1 MPANEVEIV
10 ASEHEGIKFQF
21 LAAPTRVLADDEGKV
36 CGLEYLQMELGEPD
50 ASGRRR
56 PVPIEGS
63 ETILDVDMVIS
74 AISQQPIMDFLE
86 KEKEK
91 DKIEV
96 TRWSTFEN
104 NEETL
109 QCTVPYLFTA
119 GDSATGPDLVVSAI
133 GGGRRAARSIH
144 RYLNE
149 EEVIPVPNSLRK
161 KHIPESLFD
170 SVDGVT
176 AKTRT
181 PMPELEVAERI
192 TSMVEVDLVI
202 TEKDAK
208 YESSRCLGCCR
219 ICTNKDAEDT
229 GAAEAAA

>member
-1 MPANEVEIV
+1 MRRWDSGCSAEDTTVTDQSAADKPQASDSVKLPAKPSVEKR
-10 ASEHEGIKFQF
+10 SK
-21 LAAPTRVLADDEGKV
+21 RNKK
-36 CGLEYLQMELGEPD
+36 
-50 ASGRRR
+50 
-56 PVPIEGS
+56 
-63 ETILDVDMVIS
+63 
-74 AISQQPIMDFLE
+74 

-104 NEETL
+104 DEETL

-181 PMPELEVAERI
+181 PMPELEVKERI

-219 ICTNKDAEDT
+219 ICTNKDE
-229 GAAEAAA
+229 EAAVATEDAA